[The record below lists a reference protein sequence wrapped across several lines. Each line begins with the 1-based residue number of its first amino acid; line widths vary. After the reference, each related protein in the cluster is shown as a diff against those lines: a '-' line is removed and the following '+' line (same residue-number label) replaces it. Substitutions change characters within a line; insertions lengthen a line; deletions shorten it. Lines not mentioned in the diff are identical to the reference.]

1 MGDMKVTNSG
11 IVNSDIMNNFKSAL
25 EIAIAANNSGGV
37 F

>member
-1 MGDMKVTNSG
+1 MGDMKVTKTG
-11 IVNSDIMNNFKSAL
+11 IVNSDIMNNFKNAL